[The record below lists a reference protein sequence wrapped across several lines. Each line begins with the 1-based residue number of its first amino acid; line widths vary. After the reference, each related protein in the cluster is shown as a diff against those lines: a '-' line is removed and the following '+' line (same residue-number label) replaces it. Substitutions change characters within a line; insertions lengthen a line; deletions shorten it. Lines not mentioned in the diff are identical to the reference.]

1 MGTEFTAGVYT
12 NIQACVA
19 QPLLLHEFLYY
30 KHGEI
35 SRG

>member
-1 MGTEFTAGVYT
+1 MGTEVTAGIYT

-19 QPLLLHEFLYY
+19 LPLLHEFLYY

-35 SRG
+35 FRG